1 MSIVT
6 TDIDIDFA
14 DPRKALEGLTHVP
27 AMMTNK
33 KGESQRHPSG
43 VYFQNV
49 PKDPLT
55 GLCALD
61 YDQATELGYFKID
74 FLSNTLYEGVRDE
87 DHLIQLLD
95 AEPDWSLLDHQE
107 IVSDLAHIHS
117 HFGVVQAI
125 RPKSIEDLA
134 VVLALM
140 RPGKKHLLGR
150 SRAEIDAEIWDQSQE
165 GFTFKRAHAI
175 AYAASIIVQLNLI
188 CERIAQAIDLKKASS
203 AGDPPEA
210 EHPKWALNEDSDMG
224 SVF

>member
-27 AMMTNK
+27 SMMKNK

-55 GLCALD
+55 GLCSLE

-74 FLSNTLYEGVRDE
+74 FLSNTLYEGVKDE
-87 DHLIQLLD
+87 DHLNRLLNID
-95 AEPDWSLLDHQE
+95 PDWSLLDHSE
-107 IVSDLAHIHS
+107 IVSDLAHIHN

-125 RPKSIEDLA
+125 RPKSIDDLA

-140 RPGKKHLLGR
+140 RPGKRHLLGR
-150 SRAEIDAEIWDQSQE
+150 SRAEIDAEIWDQSEE

-175 AYAASIIVQLNLI
+175 AYAASIVVQLNLI
-188 CERIAQAIDLKKASS
+188 CERIAQVIDLKRESIADDSS
-203 AGDPPEA
+203 QA
-210 EHPKWALNEDSDMG
+210 EHL
-224 SVF
+224 